1 MSKGYFG
8 RINFTQHFL
17 NTVKAKGFTPEQII
31 SAIRNPEKV
40 TDVRRYPRQKRYCG
54 AGVAV
59 VMHGADA
66 ITVYLD
72 GVVTP
77 LREDQKSDPAALA
90 SKRLNR

>member
-1 MSKGYFG
+1 MNGYQG
-8 RINFTQHFL
+8 PINFTRHFVD
-17 NTVKAKGFTPEQII
+17 TVKSKGFTAEQVV

-40 TDVRRYPRQKRYCG
+40 TDVLRYPGQKRYCG

-59 VMHGADA
+59 VMAGGTA
-66 ITVYLD
+66 ITAYLD

-90 SKRLNR
+90 SRRLNR

>member
-1 MSKGYFG
+1 MDI
-8 RINFTQHFL
+8 RRV
-17 NTVKAKGFTPEQII
+17 TVSEHAKATCRAKGFTAAQVRE
-31 SAIRNPEKV
+31 AIEHPYKV
-40 TDVRRYPRQKRYCG
+40 TDVRRYPGQKRYCG

-59 VMHGADA
+59 IMDGFRV

-90 SKRLNR
+90 SRRLNR

>member
-1 MSKGYFG
+1 MNGYQG
-8 RINFTQHFL
+8 PINYTRHFITTIRL
-17 NTVKAKGFTPEQII
+17 KGFTPEQIV

-40 TDVRRYPRQKRYCG
+40 TDVRRHLGQKRYCG

-59 VMHGADA
+59 IMSGGTA
-66 ITVYLD
+66 ITAYLD